1 MTNPTQPV
9 CRWCS
14 SPVANPKRAQRFCC
28 SRHRYLWHQAQR
40 ISPAR
45 FEERVRAI
53 VREELTRWAHN
64 RAA

>member
-1 MTNPTQPV
+1 MTNATQTV

-14 SPVANPKRAQRFCC
+14 GAIEQTKRGQRFCC
-28 SRHRYLWHQAQR
+28 SSHRYLWHQAQR

-53 VREELTRWAHN
+53 VREELSRWAHD